1 MFQSKELFELK
12 EIKKDIKNKKTN
24 KSIVN
29 SITFENSNICFNKD
43 NISETRLDEAKR
55 EEKIITELKEKN
67 NSDFYIYCIIKNIIF
82 EKRKTLLSEYEIE
95 GLSYKNALEIEDR
108 NKSNYYFSLLKEK
121 IK

>member
-1 MFQSKELFELK
+1 M
-12 EIKKDIKNKKTN
+12 
-24 KSIVN
+24 
-29 SITFENSNICFNKD
+29 
-43 NISETRLDEAKR
+43 DEAKR

-67 NSDFYIYCIIKNIIF
+67 NSDFYIYRIIKNIIF
-82 EKRKTLLSEYEIE
+82 GKRKILLSEYEIE